1 MSAFL
6 TNPDKP
12 NARPQ
17 IKGDMDY
24 AIALENEL
32 VEKDIPYYY
41 ARLATIDMKSIW
53 IPCFKKKLSPKQTAN
68 LLSADVKKSYNLT

>member
-17 IKGDMDY
+17 IKGDIDF
-24 AIALENEL
+24 AVALEKEL
-32 VEKDIPYYY
+32 VEKGIPYYY
-41 ARLATIDMKSIW
+41 ARTATVDMKHLW
-53 IPCFKKKLSPKQTAN
+53 IPCFKNKLSPNQTAN
-68 LLSADVKKSYNLT
+68 LLSADVKKSYNLK